1 MDCAKNYF
9 LWLVDKEIKV
19 NRYMKRNIIVLDNLM
34 ILYFKSVYH
43 WSVAWRKGHTKHN
56 ILAVRK
62 PFFTKVLECKKI
74 DTTKLNDA

>member
-1 MDCAKNYF
+1 MSIDCAKNHF
-9 LWLVDKEIKV
+9 LWVVDKEIKV
-19 NRYMKRNIIVLDNLM
+19 YRYMKRNIIVLDNLM

-62 PFFTKVLECKKI
+62 PFLPKY
-74 DTTKLNDA
+74 LNAKRLILQN